1 MAYYQNTLSFQAIA
15 FYFTHPPT
23 PALKGRGSSL
33 MWSFAPYD
41 GAKLHKN
48 FCSPSKSSCF
58 TALFSGKS
66 SLTPGMK

>member
-23 PALKGRGSSL
+23 PALKGRGSSFL
-33 MWSFAPYD
+33 WSFAPNN

-48 FCSPSKSSCF
+48 FCSPSAGRGWRWAFLRLHSNYI
-58 TALFSGKS
+58 
-66 SLTPGMK
+66 